1 MINHTGDYKTNT
13 IDVEN
18 DVDVDSYVFT
28 LEISKPEAKTEA
40 RQQKRVKNYI
50 NGKPS
55 IRDIIKITTIDFV
68 SHVILCP
75 CVLNILLCIENES
88 VLVKLIL
95 TIRFGNRI
103 KAFSRFEELFFGIL
117 PSWRLWEHY

>member
-1 MINHTGDYKTNT
+1 LINHTGDYKTNS

-18 DVDVDSYVFT
+18 DVNVDSYVFT

-95 TIRFGNRI
+95 TIRFGYCI
-103 KAFSRFEELFFGIL
+103 KAFSRF
-117 PSWRLWEHY
+117 